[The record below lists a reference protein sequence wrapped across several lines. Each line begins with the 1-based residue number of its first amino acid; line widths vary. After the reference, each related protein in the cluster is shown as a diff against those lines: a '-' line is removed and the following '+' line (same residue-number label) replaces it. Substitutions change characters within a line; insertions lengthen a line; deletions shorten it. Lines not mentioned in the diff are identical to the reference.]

1 MEVDK
6 EIRSQGAG
14 GKNIQDIAG
23 KKAEADSRQTG
34 ERSDGIW
41 INEQGEVCIG
51 NKCFSLRV
59 KSDGSEVRVK
69 IDRNECGD
77 DLQPV
82 IDGIYQALGKGAP
95 TVYETASKVE
105 E

>member
-1 MEVDK
+1 MAK
-6 EIRSQGAG
+6 EDRSIRTGSKDIQGIT
-14 GKNIQDIAG
+14 GKE
-23 KKAEADSRQTG
+23 AEADSRQTG

-59 KSDGSEVRVK
+59 KPDGSEVRIK
-69 IDRNECGD
+69 IDRNECGT

-82 IDGIYQALGKGAP
+82 IDEIYQALGKGAP
-95 TVYETASKVE
+95 TVYETASKIE
-105 E
+105 ESK